1 MAIKHKNQLGG
12 WSPSLMASF
21 AVNGMRL
28 LPVAG
33 YMGYKM
39 FKNNKTMKRRGK
51 TRGTRKRRYRLVPN
65 NPFRGQ

>member
-1 MAIKHKNQLGG
+1 
-12 WSPSLMASF
+12 MASF

-65 NPFRGQ
+65 NPIRGQ